1 MKIHDKNNLLSIVI
15 KKDDIVSGK
24 NFETKNDQEFQIASL
39 VLMVVQKLKTLS
51 PKSKEK
57 LFLFGSSCVD

>member
-24 NFETKNDQEFQIASL
+24 NFETKNDQEFQIASFGL
-39 VLMVVQKLKTLS
+39 DGGTKIENIITQIK
-51 PKSKEK
+51 KEK
-57 LFLFGSSCVD
+57 LFLLRKFLC